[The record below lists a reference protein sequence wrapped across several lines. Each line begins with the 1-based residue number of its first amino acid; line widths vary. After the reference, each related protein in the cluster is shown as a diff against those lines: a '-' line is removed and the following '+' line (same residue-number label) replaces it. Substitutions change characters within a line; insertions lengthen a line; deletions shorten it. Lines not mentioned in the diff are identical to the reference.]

1 MEEGRAGRPPNPAIM
16 VEAAVAGPP
25 SRPRAMSM
33 ERMGRMERGAGA
45 MAPWSLEPGLSLDGQ
60 GAQGRGAGGDGALR
74 RSGGPPRVR
83 SDGYD
88 DLTKH
93 RLPVRSSPTVPSP
106 TKALDDSELVFKSL
120 PLMQPISFYHLR
132 QQQSAHVTA
141 AADSASPE
149 GQRPTKDAPQLQES
163 VGDVFD
169 ILFKPGRWG
178 AQTEED
184 AASARE
190 RATHYLT
197 PQR

>member
-1 MEEGRAGRPPNPAIM
+1 MDA
-16 VEAAVAGPP
+16 AAVGGPP
-25 SRPRAMSM
+25 SQPRAMSMERM

-60 GAQGRGAGGDGALR
+60 GALP
-74 RSGGPPRVR
+74 RSGPRVR

-93 RLPVRSSPTVPSP
+93 RLPVQSSPTVPSP

-132 QQQSAHVTA
+132 QQQSAHVATA
-141 AADSASPE
+141 DDSASPE
-149 GQRPTKDAPQLQES
+149 GQRPTKDVPPQLQES

-184 AASARE
+184 ADSARE
-190 RATHYLT
+190 RATRYLT